1 MVIVVD
7 DGEDVVEEAV
17 VRNASEQL
25 CVEGSCPKPTRHR
38 GRPTVEKT
46 GKLQPSDKAMNDSR
60 RGGVP
65 QVNRTSWA
73 ATRRK
78 DGENDAEEAVVRDSS
93 EQLKVEGACLRPAEI
108 SRRPTVH
115 DGENDAQEALV

>member
-1 MVIVVD
+1 MN
-7 DGEDVVEEAV
+7 
-17 VRNASEQL
+17 RQS
-25 CVEGSCPKPTRHR
+25 PR
-38 GRPTVEKT
+38 GR
-46 GKLQPSDKAMNDSR
+46 
-60 RGGVP
+60 P

-78 DGENDAEEAVVRDSS
+78 DGEDDAEEAVVRDSS

-115 DGENDAQEALV
+115 NGENDAQEALV